1 MIDLLLICVAGGIGL
16 ATFWLIARKY
26 GSDCIP

>member
-1 MIDLLLICVAGGIGL
+1 MKEMFILLIAAAAGL
-16 ATFWLIARKY
+16 ATFTAALRKY